1 MIISFIEKLY
11 LCLFIVGMVAL
22 TYYSPIWYVHP
33 LIMGTFLCIWFYYTR
48 KSEKGI
54 VLLLCGEF
62 SCVAAWFVSP
72 FLAWVIQIPVIGLFL
87 LILDIPHNK
96 KEKLY
101 SIILF
106 GVLGVIT
113 VLSDQINHTVIPVI
127 LILIASVLVILGI
140 VVTEFRFKK
149 QFRVEKI

>member
-1 MIISFIEKLY
+1 MIAI
-11 LCLFIVGMVAL
+11 
-22 TYYSPIWYVHP
+22 TYYSPIWFVHP
-33 LIMGTFLCIWFYYTR
+33 LIMCTFLYIWFFHAG

-62 SCVAAWFVSP
+62 SCVAAWYISP

-96 KEKLY
+96 QEKLY
-101 SIILF
+101 TILLF
-106 GVLGVIT
+106 AVLGVIT
-113 VLSDQINHTVIPVI
+113 ALSDQINHTVIPVI

-140 VVTEFRFKK
+140 VVTEFRLKK